1 MFSVLKLYIYKAATL
16 YAIGKFVYISV
27 QLIVFNIC
35 FKASFNPWKL
45 FGKFYNISMMV
56 GR

>member
-1 MFSVLKLYIYKAATL
+1 MFSVLKLYIYKATL